1 MPFIKKHFLKIILLL
16 VLLSAGTLCV
26 YTTWEY
32 GRNSASTQTKI
43 ESRHF
48 TDNERRHVFKA
59 PDQAPRGQISD
70 TNRRQRMPAGQG
82 MGQGNS
88 RAGSGADYPV
98 LVSSLA
104 FFALFAAAYYH
115 FVYRNTKID
124 PRQTGLIMLTLL
136 LSGLFLRVFFS
147 ITTQGHPFDINLF
160 KNWAASAANNLFN
173 FYSGPAASD
182 YPPLYIYILFL
193 IGKISSIPAVS
204 PFLTSLIKLPSILAD
219 IATSLV
225 IYRLAKKYLTLE
237 MSVLASAFYIFNPA
251 VIINSA
257 IWGQVDSFFALLVVS
272 AVTLLSEKKSSCA
285 SSLFTA
291 AVLMKPQ
298 GIIFLPVLFFELI
311 RRKNLKN
318 FLKAGVSAL
327 ITAVVIVLPFSLQ
340 QDALWIFRL
349 FSKTIAEYP
358 YASVNAF
365 NFFSLIG
372 KNYVPDT
379 VNWLGLSLHHWGMI
393 FIAAVT
399 AFAWFIYIKGSS
411 RAFASAAALLLI
423 AGVFT
428 FSTSMH
434 ERYLFP
440 AAALAILSFIYL
452 GDKRLLL
459 LSAGFSLTTYINT
472 HVVLFATLKGVNAAQ
487 YSPLMVCTSLL
498 NIFLFI
504 YLAKVLAIHAGKR
517 NTS

>member
-1 MPFIKKHFLKIILLL
+1 MRL
-16 VLLSAGTLCV
+16 
-26 YTTWEY
+26 YTREY
-32 GRNSASTQTKI
+32 GRNFASTQTGI

-48 TDNERRHVFKA
+48 QVSEKRYVFKT
-59 PDQAPRGQISD
+59 PDQALRGRISD
-70 TNRRQRMPAGQG
+70 ANPHQRMPAGRG

-88 RAGSGADYPV
+88 RSDSNVNYPV
-98 LVSSLA
+98 LVYSLVI
-104 FFALFAAAYYH
+104 FALFAAAYYLY
-115 FVYRNTKID
+115 VYKNAKID
-124 PRQTGLIMLTLL
+124 PRQAGLIMLTLL

-147 ITTQGHPFDINLF
+147 TTMQGHPFDINLF

-173 FYSGPAASD
+173 FYSGPASSD

-193 IGKISSIPAVS
+193 TGKIASIPAVS
-204 PFLTSLIKLPSILAD
+204 PFLTMLIKLPSILAD

-257 IWGQVDSFFALLVVS
+257 IWGQVDSFFTLLVVS
-272 AVTLLSEKKSSCA
+272 AVTLLSEKKLGCA
-285 SSLFTA
+285 SAIFAA
-291 AVLMKPQ
+291 AVMMKPQ

-311 RRKNLKN
+311 RGKNLKN
-318 FLKAGVSAL
+318 FLKAGVTAL
-327 ITAVVIVLPFSLQ
+327 ITAAVIVLPFSLR

-372 KNYVPDT
+372 KNYTPDT
-379 VNWLGLSLHHWGMI
+379 ANWLGLSLHNWGMI
-393 FIAAVT
+393 FIVAVT
-399 AFAWFIYIKGSS
+399 AFTWFIYVKGNS
-411 RAFASAAALLLI
+411 RAYAPAAALLLI

-459 LSAGFSLTTYINT
+459 LSAGFSLTTYIN
-472 HVVLFATLKGVNAAQ
+472 
-487 YSPLMVCTSLL
+487 S
-498 NIFLFI
+498 I
-504 YLAKVLAIHAGKR
+504 
-517 NTS
+517 